1 MNKFSKVFL
10 LLACIAILGGIT
22 TGAGLSALR
31 AKTSPSAGGVLTGGD
46 VPVARVA
53 TGEVTAGQ
61 VFGSTNTSTFKDNTE
76 GYLVV
81 GGIEGEGTHH
91 LLKPGGP
98 TQTVYLTSSVT
109 DLSKFEGM
117 CVKVWGET
125 FKGQKAGWL
134 MDLGRVQIVDTK
146 CAAPFDE
153 NAPVESK
160 KPSTK
165 TTKPADLEAESGE

>member
-1 MNKFSKVFL
+1 MNKMSKVFL
-10 LLACIAILGGIT
+10 FLACIAIIGGIT

-31 AKTSPSAGGVLTGGD
+31 AKGGMTTLSEAET
-46 VPVARVA
+46 PVARIA
-53 TGEVTAGQ
+53 TGAVTDGQ
-61 VFGSTNTSTFKDNTE
+61 VFGSSDTSTFKDNTE
-76 GYLVV
+76 GYLAA
-81 GGIEGEGTHH
+81 GGIEGEGSHH
-91 LLKPGGP
+91 LLRAGGP

-134 MDLGRVQIVDTK
+134 MDLGRVQVVDTK

-153 NAPVESK
+153 SAQA
-160 KPSTK
+160 TK
-165 TTKPADLEAESGE
+165 TPAKNSKTPVIEDSGE